1 MELLD
6 GIIEMTYNHL
16 KDSPF
21 DKNYIDGV
29 NALANLM
36 TARANFTNSLH
47 LRKAGSSKD
56 FNRIEDN

>member
-6 GIIEMTYNHL
+6 EIIEVTYNHL

-29 NALANLM
+29 NALANL
-36 TARANFTNSLH
+36 
-47 LRKAGSSKD
+47 K
-56 FNRIEDN
+56 